1 MRLEEL
7 LPGEDLAPA
16 LRGLEISGLS
26 ADSRTIEP
34 GYVFFAI
41 PGHKGDGLD
50 FLPDAAARGAVAVVA
65 QRDAASAL
73 PAIVV
78 EDARRALALAA
89 ARFHPLQPR
98 TIALVTGTSGKTS
111 VVAFLRQIWQ
121 ALGHEAASLGTVGLV
136 DKNGSHYGALTT
148 PGPVELHEILDA
160 SARRGVTHLAMEA
173 SSLGIEQRR
182 LDGVNA
188 TLAAF
193 TNFSRDHLDHHPS
206 LEAYFQAK
214 MRLFEALV
222 SPGHTVVVDA
232 DSDAAPR
239 VLDVLRARGLQ
250 PFTVGAKGELIALL
264 EMRPQALAT
273 GLRLRHAGAEYDID
287 LPLAGAFQT
296 SNALVAAGLAIA
308 SGDAPAKVFSALSRL
323 RGAPGR
329 LELVGDK
336 NGAPIFVDYAHKPDA
351 LEKVLQVLRPLA
363 KGRLIVVFGCGGDRD
378 QGKRPLMGAIAA
390 RDADTVIVTDDNPR
404 SEEPAAIRA
413 AILAGA
419 REVDAAKTTEIAD
432 RENAIRSAVDGL
444 RGGDVLVVAGK
455 GHETGQIV
463 GGTTYPFSDQDVVA
477 KALGLIR
484 KDVA

>member
-1 MRLEEL
+1 MRLQDI
-7 LPGEDLAPA
+7 LPGADLAPA

-26 ADSRTIEP
+26 ADSRAIRP
-34 GYVFFAI
+34 GFVFFAI

-50 FLPDAAARGAVAVVA
+50 FVSDAAARGAVAVVA
-65 QRDAASAL
+65 QRVAASAL
-73 PAIVV
+73 PLVLVA
-78 EDARRALALAA
+78 DARRSLALAA
-89 ARFHPLQPR
+89 ARLHPRQPGA
-98 TIALVTGTSGKTS
+98 IALVTGTSGKTS

-136 DKNGSHYGALTT
+136 DKSGSRYGALTT
-148 PGPVELHEILDA
+148 PGPVELHELLDA

-173 SSLGIEQRR
+173 SSLGVEQRR

-214 MRLFEALV
+214 MRLFETLMQ
-222 SPGHTVVVDA
+222 PGQTVVVDA

-239 VLDVLRARGLQ
+239 VLSVLRARGLQ
-250 PFTVGAKGELIALL
+250 SFTVGAKGEAIALV
-264 EMRPQALAT
+264 ESRPQALST
-273 GLRLRHAGAEYDID
+273 MLRLRHADQEYEID

-296 SNALVAAGLAIA
+296 SNALVAAGLAIV
-308 SGDAPAKVFSALSRL
+308 SGDAPAGVFSALSRL

-329 LELVGDK
+329 LELVGEK

-351 LEKVLQVLRPLA
+351 LEKVLQVLRPLV

-390 RDADTVIVTDDNPR
+390 RDADAVIVTDDNPR
-404 SEEPAAIRA
+404 SEDAGAIRA

-419 REVDAAKTTEIAD
+419 REVDAAKAIEIAD
-432 RENAIRSAVDGL
+432 RESAITSAVAGL
-444 RGGDVLVVAGK
+444 GAGDLLIVAGK
-455 GHETGQIV
+455 GHETGQII
-463 GGTTYPFSDQDVVA
+463 GEMTYPFSDQDVVA
-477 KALGLIR
+477 KALGLTR
-484 KDVA
+484 EDMA

>member
-7 LPGEDLAPA
+7 LPSADLAPA

-26 ADSRTIEP
+26 ADSRAIKP
-34 GYVFFAI
+34 GFLFFAI
-41 PGHKGDGLD
+41 SGHNGDGLD
-50 FLPDAAARGAVAVVA
+50 FLPDAEARGAVAVVA
-65 QRDAASAL
+65 QRAAASGL
-73 PAIVV
+73 PVIVV
-78 EDARRALALAA
+78 ADARRALALGA
-89 ARFHPLQPR
+89 ARLHPRQPR

-136 DKNGSHYGALTT
+136 DKGGSRYGALTT
-148 PGPVELHEILDA
+148 PGPVELHEILEA

-182 LDGVNA
+182 LDGVDA
-188 TLAAF
+188 TVAAF

-206 LEAYFQAK
+206 LDAYFQAK
-214 MRLFEALV
+214 MRLFEALMR
-222 SPGHTVVVDA
+222 PGQPVVVDA

-239 VLDVLRARGLQ
+239 VLSVLQAHGLQ
-250 PFTVGAKGELIALL
+250 PVTVGAKGEAITLL
-264 EMRPQALAT
+264 EMRPRALAT
-273 GLRLRHAGAEYDID
+273 ALRLRHAGVDYEID

-308 SGDAPAKVFSALSRL
+308 SGDPPAQVFSALSRL

-329 LELVGDK
+329 LELVGEKD
-336 NGAPIFVDYAHKPDA
+336 GAPIFVDYAHKPDA

-390 RDADTVIVTDDNPR
+390 RDADAVIVTDDNPR
-404 SEEPAAIRA
+404 SENAAAIRA

-419 REVDAAKTTEIAD
+419 REVDPTKAIEIAD
-432 RENAIRSAVDGL
+432 RENAIRSAVVGL
-444 RGGDVLVVAGK
+444 EAGDVLVVAGK

-463 GGTTYPFSDQDVVA
+463 GATTYPFSDQDVVA
-477 KALGLIR
+477 KALGSTR